1 MVIHWHAFLLLRSC
15 CPTDPAD
22 DKVYIHKQSAA
33 GSAPDCLSLFLAL
46 KVLASHP
53 PPPPFSPT
61 LLPPSLCRRAPTSP
75 DTPLSLL
82 PSCYMHASLS
92 APRLLFTHTHKHTEC
107 FVPPICRPPPH
118 LPALSFLRIF
128 LSSVCLRFYLFLSHA
143 VCLRASLSLSLCD
156 CLPPPLP
163 RAYRTFNMCSGRWLL
178 CCLSEG
184 GSFLRGEREGRE
196 AGVGVCTEKEE
207 LFFFRRWGVTTAL

>member
-33 GSAPDCLSLFLAL
+33 ALPRTAFPSSSLSKSLL
-46 KVLASHP
+46 S

-118 LPALSFLRIF
+118 LRALSFLRIF
-128 LSSVCLRFYLFLSHA
+128 LSSVCLRFYLFLSSLMLS
-143 VCLRASLSLSLCD
+143 VSEPPSPSLSVTASLLLFLELTGRLTCVQGDGCSA
-156 CLPPPLP
+156 PL
-163 RAYRTFNMCSGRWLL
+163 
-178 CCLSEG
+178 
-184 GSFLRGEREGRE
+184 
-196 AGVGVCTEKEE
+196 
-207 LFFFRRWGVTTAL
+207 

>member
-33 GSAPDCLSLFLAL
+33 ALPRTAFPSSSLSKSLL
-46 KVLASHP
+46 S

-118 LPALSFLRIF
+118 LRALSFLRIF

-163 RAYRTFNMCSGRWLL
+163 RAYRTFNMCSGRRLL
-178 CCLSEG
+178 CSSLKVDLSSG
-184 GSFLRGEREGRE
+184 GKERAGRLGWGF
-196 AGVGVCTEKEE
+196 ARRRRS
-207 LFFFRRWGVTTAL
+207 FFF

>member
-33 GSAPDCLSLFLAL
+33 ALPRTAFPSSSLSKSLL
-46 KVLASHP
+46 S

-118 LPALSFLRIF
+118 LRALSFLRIF
-128 LSSVCLRFYLFLSHA
+128 LSSVCLRFYLFLSSLMLS
-143 VCLRASLSLSLCD
+143 VSEPPSLSLSVTASLLLFLELTGRLTCVQGD
-156 CLPPPLP
+156 GCSAPL
-163 RAYRTFNMCSGRWLL
+163 
-178 CCLSEG
+178 
-184 GSFLRGEREGRE
+184 
-196 AGVGVCTEKEE
+196 
-207 LFFFRRWGVTTAL
+207 

>member
-33 GSAPDCLSLFLAL
+33 GSAPDCLSLFLTL
-46 KVLASHP
+46 KVLAS

-143 VCLRASLSLSLCD
+143 VCLRASLSLSL
-156 CLPPPLP
+156 
-163 RAYRTFNMCSGRWLL
+163 
-178 CCLSEG
+178 
-184 GSFLRGEREGRE
+184 
-196 AGVGVCTEKEE
+196 
-207 LFFFRRWGVTTAL
+207 